1 MESFEFNK
9 IAGAVLAT
17 GLLVLGLKNLGTE
30 VFKSEAPEKPGFA
43 ISIAEAQAS
52 AGGAAVAAV
61 PLPVLLAKAD
71 KDKGMASVKA
81 CTACHDLTK
90 GGPNKVGPNLWDV
103 VGRKMGAAPGFVYS
117 DGFKAMGDKTWDF
130 DSLNAWLKAPKELIK
145 GTKMA
150 FGGIGNDQ
158 DRANVLAYLDSLSDS
173 PKPFPA
179 NTEKAAAAAPA
190 ATATASA
197 ATATAPAATAAA
209 PAATAAAPVAAAAGE
224 SLGALLA
231 KADKDRGQNAS
242 KACAA
247 CHDFTKGGPNKV
259 GPNLWDVMGRNMAA
273 AADFSYSD
281 ALKAMSAKPWT
292 YEELDAWL
300 KSPKTTVAGTKMA
313 FAGIAKDQDRAD
325 VIAYLASLSDAP
337 KPFPKP

>member
-117 DGFKAMGDKTWDF
+117 DGFKAMGDKAWDF

-179 NTEKAAAAAPA
+179 NTEKAAAAAP
-190 ATATASA
+190 A